1 MLRPT
6 VTSDSVERRPLND
19 QHRLQTLLR
28 RHTRARDT
36 NHLSEES
43 EGHQGVKTPE
53 AVTKAA
59 LCDLYAVGPAGD
71 ASGGPHA
78 SVTHGRINWYAP
90 HVESTVL

>member
-1 MLRPT
+1 
-6 VTSDSVERRPLND
+6 
-19 QHRLQTLLR
+19 
-28 RHTRARDT
+28 
-36 NHLSEES
+36 
-43 EGHQGVKTPE
+43 VKTPE

-71 ASGGPHA
+71 ASGGPHV